1 MDQADFAG
9 AGGVDAFGRLEVAA
23 GLAGAD
29 GAQHVGRNRRRDDAE
44 LDFGGGENGF
54 GRGDGDVAGGSEA
67 HAATERGALDTG
79 DGRFLHLGQ
88 RAQHSGQ
95 GAGVVQVVVEAVVG
109 GALHPVE
116 VGAGRE
122 AFSSSG
128 EDDDADVVVF
138 VEGDAGGGEFGDQD
152 FVEGVVEVGA
162 VHPDRGDRAG
172 EFDLQCLEGHGLSPR
187 IFYLLVWGM
196 LDF

>member
-1 MDQADFAG
+1 MADG
-9 AGGVDAFGRLEVAA
+9 MMPNLTSEVAKTA
-23 GLAGAD
+23 L
-29 GAQHVGRNRRRDDAE
+29 V
-44 LDFGGGENGF
+44 
-54 GRGDGDVAGGSEA
+54 EA
-67 HAATERGALDTG
+67 MAMSQAAARPMPPPSAAPWI
-79 DGRFLHLGQ
+79 
-88 RAQHSGQ
+88 RAMV
-95 GAGVVQVVVEAVVG
+95 VVQAVVG

-128 EDDDADVVVF
+128 EDDDADVIVF
-138 VEGDAGGGEFGDQD
+138 VEGDAGGGEFGDED
-152 FVEGVVEVGA
+152 FVEGVVEIGA